1 MQKTGVV
8 EWAVRSRTLPG
19 ESICGDACLVMEVW
33 EGVLVAVIDGLGH
46 GVEAAKA
53 SEAAVRSIEA
63 NAATRSFS
71 SLLQQCHLDL
81 RKTRGVVLSLAF
93 LDSQRTMTWMGIGN
107 VEGRLIRRRAQYV
120 QKYSDK
126 SESLLLRTGVIGG
139 EAEQLPA
146 FYPRGV
152 SLIRGDFLVLAT
164 DGIKGDF
171 ENSIDLEAAPKQI
184 AENLLATKSRNNDDA
199 LVFVGRYIG

>member
-1 MQKTGVV
+1 MTKTGVV

-19 ESICGDACLVMEVW
+19 ESICGDRCLVMEVW
-33 EGVLVAVIDGLGH
+33 EGVLVAVIDGIGH

-53 SEAAVRSIEA
+53 SEAAVKSIEA

-71 SLLQQCHLDL
+71 SLLQQCHMDL
-81 RKTRGVVLSLAF
+81 QKTRGVVLSLAF

-107 VEGRLIRRRAQYV
+107 VEGRLIRRRAQYAV
-120 QKYSDK
+120 KYAEK

-139 EAEQLPA
+139 ETEQLPA

-152 SLIRGDFLVLAT
+152 ALIRGDFLVMAT

-171 ENSIDLEAAPKQI
+171 ESFIDLEAAPKAI
-184 AENLLATKSRNNDDA
+184 AENLITTRSRNNDDA